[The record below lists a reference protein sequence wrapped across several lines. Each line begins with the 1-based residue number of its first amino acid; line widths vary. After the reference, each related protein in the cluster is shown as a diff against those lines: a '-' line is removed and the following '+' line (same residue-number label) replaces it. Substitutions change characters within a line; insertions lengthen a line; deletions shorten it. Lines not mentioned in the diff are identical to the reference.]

1 MAEKIE
7 IDFDKDLN
15 ISEVREDVNL
25 MMFNSKNFSTE
36 QMKLSNEIFKRLQ
49 NVKLEINLN

>member
-1 MAEKIE
+1 MGKKIE

-25 MMFNSKNFSTE
+25 MMFNSSNFSTE